1 MANKYQSLI
10 VEKIRD
16 YLNSNKTV
24 LGIPKIAIDE
34 LSTQRDSI
42 SMGIESGEGSIER
55 IADCTGTAYAGV
67 LRISFVYRVMQSV
80 SGNDDLTYITL
91 LDNLYNF
98 LRLNYKSVSI
108 NNAFIDS
115 VSQNQ
120 GAVLSQVYQGGVKDY
135 KTMVNV
141 TYERSN

>member
-16 YLNSNKTV
+16 YLNANKTV

-80 SGNDDLTYITL
+80 SGNDDLTYTTL

-98 LRLNYKSVSI
+98 LRMHYKSVSI

>member
-16 YLNSNKTV
+16 YLNANKTV

-98 LRLNYKSVSI
+98 LRINYKSVSI

>member
-16 YLNSNKTV
+16 YLNANKTV

-98 LRLNYKSVSI
+98 LRMNYKSVSI
-108 NNAFIDS
+108 DNAFIDS
-115 VSQNQ
+115 ISQNQ

>member
-98 LRLNYKSVSI
+98 LRMNYKSVSI

-135 KTMVNV
+135 KTMINV

>member
-16 YLNSNKTV
+16 YLNANKTV

-98 LRLNYKSVSI
+98 LRMNYKSISI

>member
-16 YLNSNKTV
+16 YLNANKTV

-98 LRLNYKSVSI
+98 LRMNYKSVSI

>member
-16 YLNSNKTV
+16 YLNANKTV

-80 SGNDDLTYITL
+80 NGNDDLTYITL

-98 LRLNYKSVSI
+98 LRMNYKSISI